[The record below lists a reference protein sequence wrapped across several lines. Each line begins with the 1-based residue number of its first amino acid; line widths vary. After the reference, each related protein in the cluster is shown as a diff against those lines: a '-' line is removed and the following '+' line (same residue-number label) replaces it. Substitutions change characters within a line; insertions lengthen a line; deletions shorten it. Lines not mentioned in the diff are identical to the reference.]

1 MRYGQFCPIAK
12 AAEILAERWMPLVIY
27 ELIAGSTHF
36 NDIRRGVPLM
46 SPSLL
51 SQRLKQLEH
60 AGIVEHRDCGRGPR
74 RREWILTE
82 AGRALAPLIYQFA
95 EWGLRYAQEPLQD
108 DELDAAVLMWN
119 VRRRVS
125 PDVFGPRRV
134 TVEFD
139 FTDAPQNT
147 RRWWLV
153 NDRGTVDLCLENPG
167 FPVDIFVTTDMRTMI
182 AVWFGRL
189 PLQAAIGS
197 ERIELTGPRSLCG
210 RFESWLLLSPVT
222 LKPQTARMTNAA

>member
-12 AAEILAERWMPLVIY
+12 AAEILAERWMPLVVY

-51 SQRLKQLEH
+51 SQRLKQLER
-60 AGIVEHRDCGRGPR
+60 AGIVEHRDRGGGPR

-82 AGRALAPLIYQFA
+82 AGQALAPLIYQFA
-95 EWGLRYAQEPLQD
+95 DWGLRYAQEPLQD

-119 VRRRVS
+119 MRRRVS
-125 PDVFGPRRV
+125 PNVFGPRRT
-134 TVEFD
+134 TVEFH
-139 FTDAPQNT
+139 FSDAPPKK

-153 NDRGTVDLCLENPG
+153 NHRGAVDLCLDDPG
-167 FPVDIFVTTDMRTMI
+167 FPVDIFVATDMRTMI
-182 AVWFGRL
+182 AVWFSRV
-189 PLQAAIGS
+189 PLKAAIGQ
-197 ERIELTGPRSLCG
+197 ERIELTGPRSLCAL
-210 RFESWLLLSPVT
+210 FESWLLLSPVT
-222 LKPQTARMTNAA
+222 LKPQPGRLTKAA